1 MAQRVLDLLKQMKE
15 NGEEMRLWK
24 NVALSRQC
32 LDILETIDDVSP
44 AERALVLDNILSLI
58 PEYDVPR
65 YALEL
70 ARLEQHWLSLAN
82 EQECGLSMDDVKA
95 CIHELEEYIDYENI
109 TTDDFIHKY
118 GKHLK
123 FDPIRRTPLWEEN
136 YCRWEEECDRRL
148 GDFPRGMGFCFAYWH
163 TFAEVLREEGV
174 EWKSPSQM
182 NPRVLFD

>member
-1 MAQRVLDLLKQMKE
+1 MAQRIMNLLEQMKV
-15 NGEEMRLWK
+15 NGEEMRMWK
-24 NVALSRQC
+24 NVELSRQC
-32 LDILETIDDVSP
+32 LEILETVDD
-44 AERALVLDNILSLI
+44 ATAADKALVIDNVLSFI

-70 ARLEQHWLSLAN
+70 ARQQRHWLSLAQG
-82 EQECGLSMDDVKA
+82 EECGLLQDDVEA
-95 CIHELEEYIDYENI
+95 YIRELEEYIDHENI
-109 TTDDFIHKY
+109 PTDDFIKKY

-123 FDPIRRTPLWEEN
+123 FDPIRRTPLWGEN

-163 TFAEVLREEGV
+163 TFAEVLREDGV